1 MRRGAVIGIAAAAA
15 ALVVGGLATA
25 WLLNRPAS
33 ADAVAADYLD
43 ALAAGDADRAVALL
57 AQPPDADAVAAF
69 AGAAETIDDGRV
81 VEVSPADDGRSRAEL
96 SFRLE
101 DQVHT
106 VSVSLIDTSDGWRL
120 DGDALGVLVAETSIG
135 DTIRIGDTS
144 VPAGEAVPLLPAVY
158 TVQASPVGLLDG
170 QATVAV
176 VPGAQARAAVSASVA
191 PGAADRA
198 QEQLEAYADQCAQP
212 AAEVP
217 DACGIVVPWQAD
229 LATLE
234 RIAFRVERM
243 PAVELS
249 ADGRGFDATGGVLV
263 ATAYGTTPAGDDGS
277 ATYRTDAWALRGSV
291 EFADDRMVLT
301 VR

>member
-1 MRRGAVIGIAAAAA
+1 VRRGAVIGIAAAAA
-15 ALVVGGLATA
+15 ALAVGGLATA

-57 AQPPDADAVAAF
+57 AQPPDADAMAAF

-81 VEVSPADDGRSRAEL
+81 VDVSPADDGRSRAEL

-101 DQVHT
+101 DHTHT

-120 DGDALGVLVAETSIG
+120 EGGALGALVAETSIG
-135 DTIRIGDTS
+135 DTVRIGDSS
-144 VPAGEAVPLLPAVY
+144 VAAGEAVPLLPAVY

-176 VPGAQARAAVSASVA
+176 VPGAQAKAAISASVA

-212 AAEVP
+212 AAEVS
-217 DACGIVVPWQAD
+217 DACGTVVPWQAD

-234 RIAFRVERM
+234 RIAFRIERM
-243 PAVELS
+243 PVVELS

-291 EFADDRMVLT
+291 EFTDDRMVLT